1 MYVLGKMCFKIV
13 KERGGIKEL
22 MINRRKVGGEIKG
35 IYYIQVKNTKQGR
48 STKKQRK
55 IQRST
60 ENRNKDIF
68 RKKQRKIEKDAEIER
83 KRNTKNNKR
92 YSEKIEKCRKRQ

>member
-1 MYVLGKMCFKIV
+1 
-13 KERGGIKEL
+13 
-22 MINRRKVGGEIKG
+22 MINRRKVEGEIKG
-35 IYYIQVKNTKQGR
+35 IYCIQVKNTKQAR

-83 KRNTKNNKR
+83 KRNTKK
-92 YSEKIEKCRKRQ
+92 Q